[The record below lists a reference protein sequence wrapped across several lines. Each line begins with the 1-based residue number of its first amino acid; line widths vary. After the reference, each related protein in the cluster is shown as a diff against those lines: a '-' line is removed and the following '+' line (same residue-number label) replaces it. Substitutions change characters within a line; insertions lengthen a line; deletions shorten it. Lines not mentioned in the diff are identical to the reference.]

1 MQNAQIWKSIEAL
14 CDEAEAVIKDGTP
27 MMAVIKSTAPPAMA
41 REQITEPAAEDQ
53 NEKPA
58 LAVLPSQAPPPAVNI
73 VGKTDL
79 SANAEDVSLSN
90 ATMAEIAAAIDRA
103 GKAPKTQ
110 IIEQQPQIM
119 SDQLRHDLLTEVGS
133 AVRNVLANEL
143 PHMVRHAVSE
153 SLYELLTTAPPKEA
167 TKPDSPQNQAIE
179 AKPANQKAS
188 PKKAT
193 SKKAAIKK
201 TAKLHKKIAAKKA
214 VTKKTHGEKN
224 GGEKSSS
231 QKSHTQSH
239 KPDIT
244 TLSARPLSRLQARH
258 DDALS

>member
-27 MMAVIKSTAPPAMA
+27 MMAVIKSTAPPTMA
-41 REQITEPAAEDQ
+41 REQIAEPAAEDQ

-90 ATMAEIAAAIDRA
+90 ATMAEIAAAIDQA

-110 IIEQQPQIM
+110 IMSQQPQIM
-119 SDQLRHDLLTEVGS
+119 SDQLRHDLMTEVSS

-143 PHMVRHAVSE
+143 PQMVRHAVSE
-153 SLYELLTTAPPKEA
+153 SLYELLTTTPPKGA
-167 TKPDSPQNQAIE
+167 AKADSPRNQAIE
-179 AKPANQKAS
+179 AKPAKR
-188 PKKAT
+188 
-193 SKKAAIKK
+193 KAATKK
-201 TAKLHKKIAAKKA
+201 TAAKKA
-214 VTKKTHGEKN
+214 ASKKTLAKKAATKKPVAK
-224 GGEKSSS
+224 
-231 QKSHTQSH
+231 
-239 KPDIT
+239 KPAAKKATRKT
-244 TLSARPLSRLQARH
+244 TSLT
-258 DDALS
+258 

>member
-41 REQITEPAAEDQ
+41 REQIAEPAAEDQ

-201 TAKLHKKIAAKKA
+201 TAAKKAATKKIAAKKA
-214 VTKKTHGEKN
+214 VTKKAVTK
-224 GGEKSSS
+224 KTMA
-231 QKSHTQSH
+231 KKTVA
-239 KPDIT
+239 KKT
-244 TLSARPLSRLQARH
+244 VAKKAVVRKATRKATSRT
-258 DDALS
+258 

>member
-41 REQITEPAAEDQ
+41 REQKPNPAADAQ
-53 NEKPA
+53 TEKPA

-73 VGKTDL
+73 VGKTDP
-79 SANAEDVSLSN
+79 SANADDVSLSN

-110 IIEQQPQIM
+110 IIDQQPQIM
-119 SDQLRHDLLTEVGS
+119 SDQLRHDLMTEVGS

-143 PHMVRHAVSE
+143 PQMVRHAVSE
-153 SLYELLTTAPPKEA
+153 SLYELLTTTPPKGA
-167 TKPDSPQNQAIE
+167 PKPDSPRTKPSKPNQQSE
-179 AKPANQKAS
+179 KRPRKS
-188 PKKAT
+188 
-193 SKKAAIKK
+193 
-201 TAKLHKKIAAKKA
+201 AKKA
-214 VTKKTHGEKN
+214 
-224 GGEKSSS
+224 EKSHHQKTCR
-231 QKSHTQSH
+231 QKSNTQNH

-244 TLSARPLSRLQARH
+244 DRSPARFAVASPIQ
-258 DDALS
+258 

>member
-41 REQITEPAAEDQ
+41 REQIAEPAAEDQ

-167 TKPDSPQNQAIE
+167 TK
-179 AKPANQKAS
+179 
-188 PKKAT
+188 
-193 SKKAAIKK
+193 
-201 TAKLHKKIAAKKA
+201 KIAAKKA
-214 VTKKTHGEKN
+214 VTKKTMAK
-224 GGEKSSS
+224 KTVA
-231 QKSHTQSH
+231 KKAVVRKATR
-239 KPDIT
+239 KAT
-244 TLSARPLSRLQARH
+244 SRT
-258 DDALS
+258 